1 MAKGWSIPMRAN
13 KRGGV
18 QTSVGNRHVRDLLY
32 NALKNADSDNP
43 FQELGLGEDMIFD
56 IADATTFNSITEK
69 VGRIFDDFKDEEL
82 AILQERADNLRV
94 VPDETTSGGSWIL
107 NVYFVNLE
115 TDQPGTLRVL
125 GNESGIIRIDLV
137 KEG

>member
-18 QTSVGNRHVRDLLY
+18 QTSVGNRHVMDLLY
-32 NALKNADSDNP
+32 AALKNADSDNP

-69 VGRIFDDFKDEEL
+69 LERIFADFREAEL
-82 AILQERADNLRV
+82 ADLQERSDNLQV
-94 VPDETTSGGSWIL
+94 IPDPKTSGGSWIM
-107 NVYFVNLE
+107 NIYFVNLE
-115 TDQPGTLRVL
+115 SDQPGTLRVL
-125 GNESGIIRIDLV
+125 GNESGIIRIE
-137 KEG
+137 EG